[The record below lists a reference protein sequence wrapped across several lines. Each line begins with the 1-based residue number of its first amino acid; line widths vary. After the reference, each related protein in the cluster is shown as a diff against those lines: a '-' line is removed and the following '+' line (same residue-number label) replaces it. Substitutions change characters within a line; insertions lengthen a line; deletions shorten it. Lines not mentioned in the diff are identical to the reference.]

1 MMHQNLL
8 TLSGKTDF
16 TLLIFR
22 KVIVNVGSN
31 MMATIVDI
39 WLLPHLKQLHQ
50 NGTVS
55 IHIIPN

>member
-31 MMATIVDI
+31 MIATIVDI
-39 WLLPHLKQLHQ
+39 WLLPRLEQLHQ